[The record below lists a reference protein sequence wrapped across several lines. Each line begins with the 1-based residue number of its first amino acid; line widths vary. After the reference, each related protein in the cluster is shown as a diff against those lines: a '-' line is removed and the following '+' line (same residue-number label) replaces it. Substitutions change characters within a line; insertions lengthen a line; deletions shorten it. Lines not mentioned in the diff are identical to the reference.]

1 MNPSSANV
9 FVNLGN
15 KRMAAILRDDKT
27 KKYFYQV
34 VTLCCLGIEK
44 DQIKVDQ
51 CVGPYENF
59 VSVSSEVDKL
69 REIK

>member
-1 MNPSSANV
+1 MSLSSASI

-15 KRMAAILRDDKT
+15 KRIAAILRDDKT

-34 VTLCCLGIEK
+34 VTSCCLGIEK

-51 CVGPYENF
+51 CVGPYDDF
-59 VSVSSEVDKL
+59 VSVNSEVDKL
-69 REIK
+69 KEIK